1 LAEKVISDKLKE
13 NELLAELLREK
24 EKEDAKNEK
33 NKFFGR

>member
-24 EKEDAKNEK
+24 EAEDAKN
-33 NKFFGR
+33 